1 MSIHSLVV
9 VVFVIVV
16 AFDSVELFRS
26 SCLLGRW
33 VFVTTFSKPLFTTSL
48 GMVENDLEWD
58 GEEGEQISGMDGNV
72 EQLLSD
78 RDLEMEYVA

>member
-1 MSIHSLVV
+1 
-9 VVFVIVV
+9 
-16 AFDSVELFRS
+16 
-26 SCLLGRW
+26 
-33 VFVTTFSKPLFTTSL
+33 
-48 GMVENDLEWD
+48 MVENDLEWD